1 MKVTI
6 LGHNSALPAFGSHP
20 SAQAVS
26 VYGELLLI
34 DCGEGTQIQMQ
45 RYGLRW
51 RSMHHIFISHLHGDH
66 YFGLPGL
73 LNSMSLLG
81 RTAPLHLY
89 APAELK
95 PIIDSILTVADTVLS
110 YPFYFHA
117 LPEGIALLA
126 DDPSFSVTCF
136 PVEHR
141 IQCHGFLVERK
152 TRGRKLLP
160 EKCNEYGIPAAYYE
174 FLKKGQD
181 YERKDGLL
189 VKNEFLI
196 VSEIELN
203 FEIVKI
209 LSFKRSVHF
218 DHSGN
223 LSPTKKV
230 YNVIGGRSLLSLLN
244 KLASKTGG
252 LHYSRLCYSWFRL
265 FTLKFSGT
273 LVGPYLCSKHEL
285 DIGALLFTFIEY
297 WNVTTANNKGNL
309 YVGNRVCQRLRST
322 DLGRSCLFGAID

>member
-6 LGHNSALPAFGSHP
+6 LGNNSALPAFGRHP

-95 PIIDSILTVADTVLS
+95 PIIDSILLVADTVLF
-110 YPFYFHA
+110 YPLYFHA

-174 FLKKGQD
+174 YLKKGQD
-181 YERKDGLL
+181 YERKDGFL
-189 VKNEFLI
+189 VKNEWVTEDGPAKKRYAYCADTLFTESFLPVI
-196 VSEIELN
+196 QGADTIYHECTYLEKDAAKALA
-203 FEIVKI
+203 
-209 LSFKRSVHF
+209 RH
-218 DHSGN
+218 HS
-223 LSPTKKV
+223 TAAQAAQ
-230 YNVIGGRSLLSLLN
+230 IA
-244 KLASKTGG
+244 KLANAKQLILGHFSSKYKE
-252 LHYSRLCYSWFRL
+252 LEPFFDEASAIFPNVFVSIE
-265 FTLKFSGT
+265 GT
-273 LVGPYLCSKHEL
+273 AYEV
-285 DIGALLFTFIEY
+285 
-297 WNVTTANNKGNL
+297 
-309 YVGNRVCQRLRST
+309 
-322 DLGRSCLFGAID
+322 